1 MIQDDEILNI
11 VDENDY
17 VIGQKK
23 RSEIYCQRLCNFRV
37 VNAFVVNSLGQ
48 LWIPRRSAHKSIFP
62 FCLDV
67 SMGGQP
73 LRGIQNS
80 KFKIEDPTDKSGG
93 LN

>member
-1 MIQDDEILNI
+1 MIQDDEILDI
-11 VDENDY
+11 VDENDC

-23 RSEIYCQRLCNFRV
+23 RSEIYRQRLCNFRV

-62 FCLDV
+62 FCIDV

-80 KFKIEDPTDKSGG
+80 KFKIQ
-93 LN
+93 N